1 MDDKFNALLSL
12 TEKKLSQNQLFY
24 IKVLK
29 VILCFAFIF
38 LLFKGNINNNILN
51 WDKIKRE
58 FELLINKYKY
68 LIESEKNID
77 DDSPIWMMWY
87 QGIENAP
94 PIVLSCIQSVIN
106 NRANH
111 PVIIIS
117 KYNLEKYLKLP
128 SHIIEKFNNNLF
140 TITHLSDIIR
150 LGLLYK
156 YGGYWIDATY
166 LVTTPLTKVNTSFYT
181 LKLKDC
187 WTNNH
192 AFISCIW
199 SVNFL
204 AASKNSFIA
213 TYGYK
218 ALLNYW
224 KKYNSIIDY
233 FLIDY
238 IVYIAYHKEE
248 KFKKIIDE
256 LPPIT
261 CNIFSLVKSL
271 NHSYNEKD
279 IQCSY
284 NKLWRAGDWVISN
297 GAVISNYGYI
307 LEKYKLN
314 VKKDNE
320 NLILT

>member
-12 TEKKLSQNQLFY
+12 TETKLSQNQLFY

-117 KYNLEKYLKLP
+117 KYNLEK
-128 SHIIEKFNNNLF
+128 
-140 TITHLSDIIR
+140 
-150 LGLLYK
+150 
-156 YGGYWIDATY
+156 
-166 LVTTPLTKVNTSFYT
+166 
-181 LKLKDC
+181 
-187 WTNNH
+187 
-192 AFISCIW
+192 
-199 SVNFL
+199 
-204 AASKNSFIA
+204 
-213 TYGYK
+213 
-218 ALLNYW
+218 
-224 KKYNSIIDY
+224 
-233 FLIDY
+233 
-238 IVYIAYHKEE
+238 
-248 KFKKIIDE
+248 
-256 LPPIT
+256 
-261 CNIFSLVKSL
+261 
-271 NHSYNEKD
+271 
-279 IQCSY
+279 
-284 NKLWRAGDWVISN
+284 
-297 GAVISNYGYI
+297 
-307 LEKYKLN
+307 
-314 VKKDNE
+314 
-320 NLILT
+320 